1 MKKFLLSSL
10 LVTSIFAFAYTQTDV
25 SNAQFLADQG
35 VIVKQSTAAGYRLDD
50 TITRAEVVG
59 IALKIK
65 WTTPPNNYRCK
76 WYFSDVRN
84 NDWICRA
91 VEIAADQG
99 LVSRKN
105 KTFRP
110 QDKITNAEALAIIL
124 NAGWIS
130 ITKNIGISED
140 FKYINSDQK
149 IAEGWQAD
157 VAETARIKKILQMNS
172 FANQQTGGITFYVW
186 DFNYSANRAELFN
199 VTTSMVRIYLA
210 DRFILNTDE
219 ESYTEK
225 FLADVAILSAY
236 YSWLAHGEFP
246 SAYNIRLPR
255 EVSLEVFI
263 WWYSWVSEIKFR
275 EDTLKD
281 LWNSTYEFLVDM
293 TENGVK
299 STYKVKSKVD
309 LVNFKINNISSVK
322 Q

>member
-1 MKKFLLSSL
+1 MKKLLLSSL
-10 LVTSIFAFAYTQTDV
+10 VLTSIVAFAYTQTDV
-25 SNAQFLADQG
+25 SNANFLAEKG
-35 VIVKQSTAAGYRLDD
+35 VITKQSDETRYRLDD

-65 WTTPPNNYRCK
+65 WTSLPANYQCK
-76 WYFSDVRN
+76 KYFTDVTK
-84 NDWICRA
+84 NDWVCRA
-91 VEIAADQG
+91 VEIAADKG

-149 IAEGWQAD
+149 IAEDWQAD

-172 FANQQTGGITFYVW
+172 FANQQKGGTTFYVW
-186 DFNYSANRAELFN
+186 DFNYYANRAKLFN

-246 SAYNIRLPR
+246 SAYNTRFPR

-281 LWNSTYEFLVDM
+281 LWNSTYEFFVDM
-293 TENGVK
+293 TKNGVK
-299 STYKVKSKVD
+299 STYKVKSR
-309 LVNFKINNISSVK
+309 VNNENFTIYNISSIK